1 MTRADA
7 GNGETTLQSSIEVT
21 AAYTYDPLGRRIS
34 KTVNGEQ
41 TQFYWL
47 GNTLLRESGSQGQ
60 KDYTYGATGYAPVT
74 VDVDGQVADVL
85 SDHLSAPVGLIQAQN
100 LIWQQV
106 RSPFGKT
113 GGTAQPVTF
122 NIGFPGQY
130 RDAESGL
137 NYNFYRDYDP
147 NTGRYIQRDPIGLGG
162 GLNIYSYVRGDPL
175 SYIDPLGL
183 ARFGFRP
190 LGGDESYYNSNGIP
204 DGSSNHPRAHGQL
217 WFDDNPAENVGF
229 FAGDVRSDDGYYRNE
244 YDFFGPVYD
253 DNLMRQVLDNIRGD
267 WDNNTYCVVCRNCQ
281 DFADALRQE
290 YDRLANP
297 PTCRMTRRGKRCN

>member
-1 MTRADA
+1 M
-7 GNGETTLQSSIEVT
+7 EVT

-137 NYNFYRDYDP
+137 NYNLYRDYDP
-147 NTGRYIQRDPIGLGG
+147 SLGRYIQSDPIGLQG
-162 GLNIYSYVRGDPL
+162 GLNTYTYVGGNPL
-175 SYIDPLGL
+175 KYIDPLGL
-183 ARFGFRP
+183 KVQICSQPAFGWAP
-190 LGGDESYYNSNGIP
+190 VDHQWIKTDTKEAGMGPVGGDGNAGNESGDLPGDPVGVTDHTGRHKQKAASCE
-204 DGSSNHPRAHGQL
+204 DV
-217 WFDDNPAENVGF
+217 DNVDENKVNELLEIGKGLGRWGPTNQCQSF
-229 FAGDVRSDDGYYRNE
+229 VQDVINQSTIDGY
-244 YDFFGPVYD
+244 
-253 DNLMRQVLDNIRGD
+253 
-267 WDNNTYCVVCRNCQ
+267 TY
-281 DFADALRQE
+281 
-290 YDRLANP
+290 
-297 PTCRMTRRGKRCN
+297 